1 MQHYVAFVLTFEGHV
16 IRRLDF
22 DCADDAAAIERAKGL
37 ATDNPVELWESKW
50 PRRIARFMAKDSG

>member
-1 MQHYVAFVLTFEGHV
+1 MSLHV